1 MEQRTKEQYK
11 EEGLR
16 RMKLRKQKRTQNYTD
31 KCNEKRNRIGCQ
43 VCGEYPYCYCGD
55 GTPYSY

>member
-1 MEQRTKEQYK
+1 MEKKLTYK

-16 RMKLRKQKRTQNYTD
+16 RMKIRKEKRVQNYTE
-31 KCNEKRNRIGCQ
+31 KCYEKRNRVGCQ
-43 VCGEYPYCYCGD
+43 VCGEHPYCYCGD

>member
-1 MEQRTKEQYK
+1 MTDSIKLSYK

-16 RMKLRKQKRTQNYTD
+16 RMKIRKKNRLKKYIN
-31 KCNEKRNRIGCQ
+31 KCEEKANSTGCP
-43 VCGEYPYCYCGD
+43 VCGEDPYCYCGD